1 MKRDV
6 VEKLTYFARSCGYE
20 YTLLGLYV
28 RVLKINS
35 QKYIGRF

>member
-1 MKRDV
+1 MKGDI
-6 VEKLTYFARSCGYE
+6 VEKLIYFARSCGCE

-28 RVLKINS
+28 SVLEINS